1 MIPEKVLKG
10 RKVDRCS
17 IEASPSQ
24 TRNELIERQIV
35 WLVELLPV
43 KAVLALHIADGV
55 DEEDQKRGTRHSP
68 GTRASLGQKTGGKH
82 LASELSAQRGTM
94 VGESEESVDTSVCK
108 LLGTSG
114 RRQPQGPIAKRWQIE
129 GSVHLLLLGS
139 RSLSRGS
146 AKATEWL
153 GRRNVHGELVRC

>member
-1 MIPEKVLKG
+1 MISEKVLKG

-43 KAVLALHIADGV
+43 K
-55 DEEDQKRGTRHSP
+55 
-68 GTRASLGQKTGGKH
+68 H
-82 LASELSAQRGTM
+82 LASELSPQRGTM